1 MLQALQNNEVFQTD
15 INFKQFLAPAK
26 INLFLHITG
35 RRADGYHTLQ
45 SVFQL
50 LDFYDTLHIKTTK
63 ISEIKRLNQIEGV
76 PASQCLCA
84 LAASALQRK
93 TGCKLG
99 VEYAIDK
106 RIPMG
111 GGLGGGSSDAATMLM
126 ALNHLWQTNL
136 SREELMQIGLKLGA
150 DVPVFIFGQTAWAE
164 GIGEQLT
171 KIQIPEQFPEQFPEQ
186 YYVVLTPAIHVSTA
200 QVFANSRLTRDTKP
214 LKIADFSRDADSEFF
229 KNDLEAIVY
238 EEFPAVA
245 STLNWLSQFGKARMS
260 GSGASVFV
268 VVNSKQH
275 ANELLAKIPANTTGF
290 IAKGLVKHPHFEL
303 AN

>member
-1 MLQALQNNEVFQTD
+1 ML
-15 INFKQFLAPAK
+15 NFIPFLAPAK

-63 ISEIKRLNQIEGV
+63 TGEIKRINELSGV

-84 LAASALQRK
+84 LAANALQQY

-99 VEYAIDK
+99 VDYSIEK

-111 GGLGGGSSDAATMLM
+111 GGLGGASSDAATMLL
-126 ALNHLWQTNL
+126 ALNQLWQLNL
-136 SREELMQIGLKLGA
+136 NRTELMQIGLTLGA
-150 DVPVFIFGQTAWAE
+150 DVPVFIFGQNAWAE
-164 GIGEQLT
+164 GVGEQLT
-171 KIQIPEQFPEQFPEQ
+171 AIDLAPRYDDQ
-186 YYVVLTPAIHVSTA
+186 YYVVLTPQIHVSTA
-200 QVFANSRLTRDTKP
+200 QVFARLKFANLALTRDAKP
-214 LKIADFSRDADSEFF
+214 LKIADFSRDENSALF
-229 KNDLEAIVY
+229 KNDLEAIVCK
-238 EEFPAVA
+238 EFLEVA

-268 VVNSKQH
+268 AVNSKQL
-275 ANELLAKIPANTTGF
+275 ADELLAKKPANNKGF
-290 IAKGLVKHPHFEL
+290 VAKGIIKHPHHL
-303 AN
+303 I